1 MEPTSNKDERSKE
14 PLLRIMIEARREGG
28 LSRREEDPKLIYKA
42 LNELKRA
49 LESAGYNDVDATV
62 DTSIEPALAS
72 DDWQSV
78 FEDWEPV
85 GVCGIHSGKIMVC
98 DPVYCSEREGEVV
111 DAADVEAEYRTEKG
125 TQLNFNTGEPGAG
138 YVVRID
144 TDIVGP
150 FVPVLVRMDKST
162 SARVASVR
170 IDLLNEFGEALE
182 VSDYASKLEFS
193 NVERKHKA
201 YYRVQR

>member
-14 PLLRIMIEARREGG
+14 RLLRIMIEARREGG
-28 LSRREEDPKLIYKA
+28 LPHEEDPKLIYKV

-49 LESAGYNDVDATV
+49 LESAGYRDVDATV
-62 DTSIEPALAS
+62 DTRIEPTIAS
-72 DDWQSV
+72 KDWQSV

-125 TQLNFNTGEPGAG
+125 TQLNFNTRSCAF
-138 YVVRID
+138 D
-144 TDIVGP
+144 
-150 FVPVLVRMDKST
+150 L
-162 SARVASVR
+162 RVS
-170 IDLLNEFGEALE
+170 L
-182 VSDYASKLEFS
+182 
-193 NVERKHKA
+193 
-201 YYRVQR
+201 